1 MDSCVHVPHS
11 ITFRMY
17 EWMEFFYDDVC
28 VCLLEREIVPRFS
41 YRYFFFASKRS
52 SRMWIFF
59 VIPSHTHT
67 HVIKFII
74 FSSFYAFDSF
84 FSSSL
89 FNNFTGSHILLKD
102 KFQSLNNKI
111 QCQILWYVY
120 VSSFRFFLLLC
131 CFRCKIVVAIIIIM
145 TSKKKLA
152 QWV

>member
-28 VCLLEREIVPRFS
+28 VCVFVGTGNCAPFFLQIF
-41 YRYFFFASKRS
+41 FFFASKRS

-120 VSSFRFFLLLC
+120 VSSFRFFFCVVLLSL
-131 CFRCKIVVAIIIIM
+131 
-145 TSKKKLA
+145 
-152 QWV
+152 